1 MMNRNIDILSVCQ
14 TAILLVSLGNWEHP
28 RWAHRPQAHAP

>member
-14 TAILLVSLGNWEHP
+14 MGMVPVSLGNGEHP
-28 RWAHRPQAHAP
+28 RWAHRPQAYAP